1 MLDADTKQEY
11 GTVTDVTHPA
21 ASDVYEVRN
30 EQGEVF
36 LFPAVKEFL
45 GELKP
50 EEGFI
55 TVRPIAGMFTSCL
68 LYTSQWTYSPVRSG
82 HWGETAFRA
91 VRGWRKGQWRNN
103 PGR

>member
-1 MLDADTKQEY
+1 MEKRNTIQKQLVLDAVAQLADHPTADEVYAHIAQKHP
-11 GTVTDVTHPA
+11 TVSKATVDVYKRQVTHPA

-55 TVRPIAGMFTSCL
+55 TVRPIAGMFTRC
-68 LYTSQWTYSPVRSG
+68 V
-82 HWGETAFRA
+82 
-91 VRGWRKGQWRNN
+91 
-103 PGR
+103 